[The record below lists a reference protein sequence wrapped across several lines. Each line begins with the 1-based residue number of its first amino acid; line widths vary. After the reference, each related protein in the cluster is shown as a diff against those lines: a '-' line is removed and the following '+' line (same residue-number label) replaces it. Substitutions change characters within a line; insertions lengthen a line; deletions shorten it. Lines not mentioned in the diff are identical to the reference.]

1 MIEGPRVRHRHRR
14 GVKHGARPYGAIT
27 SAVRAT
33 RKKIVK
39 RESHQRYIL
48 CCCWGVMIYFVLLGG
63 YEILWALL
71 KLLMR
76 GVQPPVVVGFH
87 WEQYD
92 IRMECTIMRPL
103 LNAIHT
109 QLLLRLCILPHPLPL
124 PLLLFLPLRLVV
136 PHDSTGLE
144 PMSWLSPP
152 HQTE

>member
-63 YEILWALL
+63 YEIFWQLL
-71 KLLMR
+71 KLLMQGR
-76 GVQPPVVVGFH
+76 TTASSGGISLGTIRCTNGVHYYAP
-87 WEQYD
+87 
-92 IRMECTIMRPL
+92 IIECNPNTITTTIM
-103 LNAIHT
+103 
-109 QLLLRLCILPHPLPL
+109 
-124 PLLLFLPLRLVV
+124 
-136 PHDSTGLE
+136 E
-144 PMSWLSPP
+144 YSPSP
-152 HQTE
+152 SPSPSFVSSSAACCPS